1 MNDPVKIKIEH
12 LFFSYRDRSVLRD
25 ANLRIAENTITAII
39 GPSGIGKSTFL
50 MTLNRLWETIQGQF
64 QEIHD
69 RNYPLTTLRRSVGMV
84 FQTPNPLPMN
94 IFGNV
99 SFPLKLAGFRQK
111 SKMADR
117 VEQAL
122 KRAYLW
128 DEVKDRLNEDALLL
142 SGGQQQRLCIA
153 RALILEP
160 EILLLDEPT
169 SSLDPKAGAVIEELL
184 VNLKNSC
191 TLLIVSHHQDQV
203 QRIADT
209 VFELAEGK
217 FVPRPVWK

>member
-1 MNDPVKIKIEH
+1 
-12 LFFSYRDRSVLRD
+12 
-25 ANLRIAENTITAII
+25 
-39 GPSGIGKSTFL
+39 
-50 MTLNRLWETIQGQF
+50 
-64 QEIHD
+64 
-69 RNYPLTTLRRSVGMV
+69 MV

-111 SKMADR
+111 SAMADR

-128 DEVKDRLNEDALLL
+128 DEVKDRLNEDALRL

-184 VNLKNSC
+184 VSLKDSC
-191 TLLIVSHHQDQV
+191 TLLIVSHYQDQV
-203 QRIADT
+203 QRIANT

-217 FVPRPVWK
+217 MSVPMPVLK

>member
-1 MNDPVKIKIEH
+1 
-12 LFFSYRDRSVLRD
+12 
-25 ANLRIAENTITAII
+25 
-39 GPSGIGKSTFL
+39 
-50 MTLNRLWETIQGQF
+50 
-64 QEIHD
+64 
-69 RNYPLTTLRRSVGMV
+69 
-84 FQTPNPLPMN
+84 MN
-94 IFGNV
+94 IFRNV

-111 SKMADR
+111 STTADR

-122 KRAYLW
+122 KRADLW

-142 SGGQQQRLCIA
+142 SEGQQQRLCIA

-169 SSLDPKAGAVIEELL
+169 SSLDPKAGTVIEELL
-184 VNLKNSC
+184 VNLKGSC
-191 TLLIVSHHQDQV
+191 TLLIVSHYQDQV

-217 FVPRPVWK
+217 SVPMPVWK